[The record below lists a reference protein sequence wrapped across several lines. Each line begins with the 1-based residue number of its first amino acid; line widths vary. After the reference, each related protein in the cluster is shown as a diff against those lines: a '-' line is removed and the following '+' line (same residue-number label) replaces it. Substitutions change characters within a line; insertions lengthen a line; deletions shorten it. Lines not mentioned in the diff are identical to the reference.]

1 MPPATDLAVRLARE
15 ARSLELYVG
24 RVEGLVRARRVPKV
38 DLDRAYAAGYML
50 FYTSV
55 ERTIEQL
62 FVGLLTGKVTLTHP
76 GVKPVVVAPNA
87 PTALR
92 LVLGGRTYVDWL
104 PFERHTKRR
113 AEALLAD
120 GKPFTS
126 LVKADRAFLDRMSV
140 LRNALAHRSEHS
152 LRQFDREYIQNNP
165 VAGGLPPAQHKPI
178 GYLRGQHAA
187 NQSRLS
193 YQLAEAAAIIR
204 RLCA

>member
-1 MPPATDLAVRLARE
+1 MPM
-15 ARSLELYVG
+15 
-24 RVEGLVRARRVPKV
+24 V

-55 ERTIEQL
+55 ERTLEQL
-62 FVGLLTGKVTLTHP
+62 FVGLLTGKVTVTQS
-76 GVKPVVVAPNA
+76 GVRPVVAAPNG

-92 LVLGGRTYVDWL
+92 LVLGGRTYADWL
-104 PFERHTKRR
+104 PYEHHTKRR
-113 AEALLAD
+113 AEALLAN

-126 LVKADRAFLDRMSV
+126 LTKPDRVFLGRMSV
-140 LRNALAHRSEHS
+140 LRNALAHRSDHS
-152 LRQFDREYIQNNP
+152 LRQFDREFIQNNP
-165 VAGGLPPAQHKPI
+165 VPGGLPPAQHKPI

-193 YQLAEAAAIIR
+193 YQLAEAAGIVR